1 MNRAPSDA
9 SALLETVSRLASYPQ
24 QNTKKKKGIDRVAFN
39 GQFNFQLFFAAC
51 DVDLLLMQLHPS
63 LFCCEENETSYDTP
77 GQDATGRLTVC
88 D

>member
-9 SALLETVSRLASYPQ
+9 SALLETASQLASYPQ
-24 QNTKKKKGIDRVAFN
+24 QNTKKKSIDRVAFD

-51 DVDLLLMQLHPS
+51 DVDLLLMQLHPRCFVVRKTRRAMI
-63 LFCCEENETSYDTP
+63 LL
-77 GQDATGRLTVC
+77 AKMRLG

>member
-1 MNRAPSDA
+1 M
-9 SALLETVSRLASYPQ
+9 
-24 QNTKKKKGIDRVAFN
+24 AFN